1 LVNSNYYQEQ
11 KPIDTVDERIIKHHL
26 LAIQHKFYE
35 PTGKYDIR
43 KKKDVASYQE
53 TMIDFIDEFGLEYI
67 KYIPYLK
74 KDKINSDD
82 LFEVLNKHISV
93 LEGNNENLKSVFYK
107 MICYYDFLKYHLGK

>member
-1 LVNSNYYQEQ
+1 MTLG
-11 KPIDTVDERIIKHHL
+11 R
-26 LAIQHKFYE
+26 
-35 PTGKYDIR
+35 
-43 KKKDVASYQE
+43 KKDVASYQE
-53 TMIDFIDEFGLEYI
+53 TMIDFINEFGLEYI

-82 LFEVLNKHISV
+82 LFEILNKHISV